1 MLVVA
6 AITYLSLIL
15 GELVPKQMALRN
27 PEGVAAA
34 VAGPMLILARLAS
47 PIVWFLDLSSR
58 LILRFMGGGRPAPE
72 SLITEDEIKGMI
84 AEAEQAGLVEPAEKR
99 MIGAVM
105 RLGDQ
110 PARAVMTPRREVVW
124 IDLEDDE
131 AEILKTIRAS
141 TYSRLL
147 VSRKVIDEVVG
158 VVQAKDLLD
167 AFLDGAPFAV
177 EAHVRPALV
186 VPEGAHALQVI
197 DILRRSP
204 AHMAIVVDEYGGFQ
218 GIVTPADILETI
230 VGGFEDASGLQ
241 QEGPVQRDDGSWLL
255 DGSMSCEEMA
265 DLLDVTLPAE
275 RDFHTIG
282 GFVLARLRQVPHT
295 GDRFDWNGW
304 RFEVVDMDGRRVD
317 KVLATRVVTLHRP

>member
-1 MLVVA
+1 
-6 AITYLSLIL
+6 
-15 GELVPKQMALRN
+15 MALRN
-27 PEGVAAA
+27 AEAVAAA
-34 VAGPMLILARLAS
+34 VARPMLILARLAS
-47 PIVWFLDLSSR
+47 PVVWFLDLSSR
-58 LILRFMGGGRPAPE
+58 LILRAVGGRQVPD
-72 SLITEDEIKGMI
+72 SSITEDEIKQMI
-84 AEAEQAGLVEPAEKR
+84 AEAESAGLVEPAEKR
-99 MIGAVM
+99 MIAAVM

-110 PARAVMTPRREVVW
+110 PARAVMTPRREVIW

-177 EAHVRPALV
+177 ETHVRPALV
-186 VPEGAHALQVI
+186 VPDGAHALQVI
-197 DILRRSP
+197 DILRQSP

-230 VGGFEDASGLQ
+230 VGGFDDASGLQ
-241 QEGPVQRDDGSWLL
+241 QEAPVRRDDGSWLL
-255 DGSMSCEEMA
+255 DGWMSSEEMS
-265 DLLDVTLPAE
+265 DLLGLALPAE
-275 RDFHTIG
+275 RDFHTVG
-282 GFVLARLRQVPHT
+282 GFVLARLRQVPTT
-295 GDRFDWNGW
+295 GDRFDWGGW

-317 KVLATRVVTLHRP
+317 KVLAARVVTLHGR